1 MEHRYSDTYKLRLDH
16 RRVETQTRYDEAV
29 RAWNERDT
37 TNDAL
42 FDNGAMPGGLPLD
55 GQAAPDLLQQ
65 AGEEQVRETVTD
77 GSETELIP
85 RVVSFRSTKR
95 PQN

>member
-37 TNDAL
+37 TSDAL
-42 FDNGAMPGGLPLD
+42 FDNSAMPGGLSLD

-65 AGEEQVRETVTD
+65 AHEVPAQTPEGDIKPAEP
-77 GSETELIP
+77 SLIAFDKYKKDKG
-85 RVVSFRSTKR
+85 R
-95 PQN
+95 